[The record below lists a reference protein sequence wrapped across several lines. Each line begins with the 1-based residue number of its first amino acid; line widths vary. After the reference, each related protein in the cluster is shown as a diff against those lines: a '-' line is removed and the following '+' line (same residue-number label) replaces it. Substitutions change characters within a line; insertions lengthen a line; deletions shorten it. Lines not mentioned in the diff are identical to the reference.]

1 MSSPLLT
8 RFFHSLQYEK
18 NFSDHTLK
26 SYGSDLDHFVGFLC
40 TVHSLGA
47 PTDAEHPVDATRLTD
62 ALKSIDVL
70 TLRRYLA
77 ELHAQEYSRATIARK
92 LATLRSFYKY
102 LVRVGELDESPV
114 RVIRTPKQERR
125 LPKFLDPDEIERLL
139 DAPKGNDLLTVRDK
153 AILETLYSTGMRVSE
168 ACQLNLDDLDVL
180 GEVVR
185 VRGKG
190 KKERLAPLGSYAL
203 NAIQRYLRARETD
216 ANAGSFDHKPLFLNR
231 HGKRLSQRSVRRKLS
246 KYLAEAGLDP
256 NVSPHTLRHSFATHM
271 LNRGADLRAVQEL
284 LGHRSLSTTQIY
296 THVTMHRMQEVY
308 DKNHPHAH
316 GDEADIEIDAE
327 VEKVGV

>member
-8 RFFHSLQYEK
+8 KFLHSLQYEK
-18 NFSDHTLK
+18 SFSDHTLK
-26 SYGSDLDHFVGFLC
+26 SYRSDLDHFVVFLC
-40 TVHSLGA
+40 RVHSLGDPAA
-47 PTDAEHPVDATRLTD
+47 PERPVDAVRLTE
-62 ALKSIDVL
+62 ALKGIDVL

-77 ELHAQEYSRATIARK
+77 ELNEHQYSRATIARK
-92 LATLRSFYKY
+92 LATLRSFYKH
-102 LVRVGELDESPV
+102 LVRIGELEDSPV
-114 RVIRTPKQERR
+114 RAIRTPKQERR

-139 DAPKGNDLLTVRDK
+139 DAPKGADLLTLRDK

-168 ACQLNLDDLDVL
+168 VCQLNLEDMDSL

-203 NAIQRYLRARETD
+203 AAIQRYLRARQSAPD
-216 ANAGSFDHKPLFLNR
+216 AATFDRKPLFLNR
-231 HGKRLSQRSVRRKLS
+231 HGRRLNQRSVRRKLA
-246 KYLAEAGLDP
+246 KYLAAAGLDP

-296 THVTMHRMQEVY
+296 THVTMRRMQEVY
-308 DKNHPHAH
+308 NKSHPHAQDGH
-316 GDEADIEIDAE
+316 HTDAPAEA
-327 VEKVGV
+327 EKVGV